1 MSNTVR
7 YEVSPEDGAT
17 RLTIIQDN
25 NDTREEA
32 DHSEQN
38 WNTVVSSLKKL
49 LEEKSVEE

>member
-38 WNTVVSSLKKL
+38 WNMVLGQLKEL
-49 LEEKSVEE
+49 LEK